1 MPVLNHRLDADGLL
15 ARFARTEGNQAIKML
30 RAQGFKYG
38 QGDAGFGL
46 YSPTWDRQL
55 GEWYGAEL
63 LLNPSV
69 LYLLEVP

>member
-46 YSPTWDRQL
+46 Y
-55 GEWYGAEL
+55 
-63 LLNPSV
+63 
-69 LYLLEVP
+69 